1 MARTIFLLSTAL
13 GALMAAQAMAQSPS
27 EEEQTLA
34 LERDR
39 SVLSS
44 AAVDDIIV
52 TANRGG
58 GELADTPRSVR
69 IVKTDTIDFY
79 ARQSG
84 NLSETLS
91 KAIPGFGL
99 PVFQNSLR
107 SLTLRGREALLL
119 LDGVPLQSN
128 SGFFAE
134 LGAVDPSTIGRI
146 EVLYGPSALYGRGAT
161 GGIIQFITRD
171 AGAEPFAGDISITGR
186 ANLGSDA
193 LNADSLSARA
203 SGGVSLRSGGF
214 DAVVRGGF
222 ERVNGSFQPD
232 GQRIAPTNID
242 ESDRWSLFA
251 KLGYGAAEGGRVEG
265 WVLRQHSVVRKFDFR
280 AVFNGDSAVA
290 VPVTNPVSYAEEPS
304 QDTLAA
310 SLLFR
315 HDNVFG
321 GRLRVQGYLRN
332 SKFVQVASD
341 TRALPLPPTF
351 PRLFQTTL
359 DTDEQGA
366 RIDYALP
373 LSDRFEVAVGGDWS
387 QQFNSRPLLISSVPV
402 FVATGAFDASVRT
415 VQTPTF
421 DLDSLGGFAQATWRP
436 TDRLTILGGVRRDR
450 FRYDVEPY
458 DVVFG
463 ARGLRL
469 GGRGSATG
477 TSWNIGATYNFL
489 PTHTLFASYAQGF
502 SIPELGFAANSIR
515 PGVAISGSNF
525 VAPVQV
531 ESFEAGV
538 RGDRKIV
545 RYALSGFYARSENG
559 ASAAVDPATGIAVL
573 VRSPQ
578 RNYGFEASVDVAP
591 SQRFDAGIAVAW
603 NDGENDANNDRV
615 FLPLGS
621 VQVPPLTVSVT
632 SSWRPV
638 ERLEFTGQ
646 LLFAGDRDR
655 AQRARVNTFE
665 IESYV
670 TLDLGASYRLPWGK
684 LDLLVTNVLNSFY
697 LPVESQSRFGNTVD
711 RRFAAP
717 GRTASLTFSTS
728 F

>member
-1 MARTIFLLSTAL
+1 MARTVFFLSAAHVAL
-13 GALMAAQAMAQSPS
+13 IAAPALAQSPP
-27 EEEQTLA
+27 EETETP
-34 LERDR
+34 ERDR

-44 AAVDDIIV
+44 TAVDDIVV

-58 GELADTPRSVR
+58 GALAETPRSVR
-69 IVKTDTIDFY
+69 IVETDTIDFY

-134 LGAVDPSTIGRI
+134 LGAIDPSTIGRI

-161 GGIIQFITRD
+161 GGIVQFFTRD
-171 AGAEPFAGDISITGR
+171 AGTEPVAGDVSITGR
-186 ANLGSDA
+186 GNLGSNA
-193 LNADSLSARA
+193 LNAESLSARA

-222 ERVNGSFQPD
+222 ERVNGTFQPD

-251 KLGYGAAEGGRVEG
+251 KLGYGAAESGRIEG
-265 WVLRQHSVVRKFDFR
+265 WVLKQQSVVRNFDFR
-280 AVFNGDSAVA
+280 GAFNGESAVA
-290 VPVTNPVSYAEEPS
+290 VPVASPVSYAEEPS

-315 HDNVFG
+315 HDNFLG
-321 GRLRVQGYLRN
+321 GRLRVQGYLRD
-332 SKFVQVASD
+332 SQFVQVASD
-341 TRALPLPPTF
+341 IRALTTLPASF
-351 PRLFQTTL
+351 PRLFQTNL

-373 LSDRFEVAVGGDWS
+373 LTERFEIAIGGDWS

-402 FVATGAFDASVRT
+402 LVATGEFDASLRT

-436 TDRLTILGGVRRDR
+436 TGTLTFFGGVRRDR
-450 FRYDVEPY
+450 FRYDVAAY

-463 ARGLRL
+463 SPGLRP

-477 TSWNIGATYNFL
+477 TSWNVGATYNFL

-515 PGVAISGSNF
+515 PGVPISGSNF
-525 VAPVQV
+525 VAPIQV

-538 RGDRKIV
+538 RGGRKIV

-559 ASAAVDPATGIAVL
+559 ASAAVDPATGVAVL
-573 VRSPQ
+573 IRAPQ
-578 RNYGFEASVDVAP
+578 RNYGFEGSVDVAP
-591 SQRFDAGIAVAW
+591 SERFDAGIAVAW
-603 NDGENDANNDRV
+603 NDGENDTNNDGV
-615 FLPLGS
+615 LLPLGS
-621 VQVPPLTVSVT
+621 VQIPPLTVSMT
-632 SSWRPV
+632 SSWRPI

-655 AQRARVNTFE
+655 ARRARVYNFE
-665 IESYV
+665 IASYA

-684 LDLLVTNVLNSFY
+684 LDLLVTNALNSFY

-717 GRTASLTFSTS
+717 GRTGSLTFSMR